1 MKKKDLKTYAHL
13 DEADAIFDGQTKIDI
28 LEAYQDTQFYK
39 RFYDVAKKQL
49 DTQLKPYKSKKQL
62 SIPEN
67 EAFTNTVNKILDKL
81 YSNTGVKH
89 RYTKI
94 ANEWHLSIFFSLP
107 NKPYPLINTAGSD
120 DKRYLSTLEFDLSTS
135 ITDQLT
141 RAEIILNNERRR
153 INKTDPNKRTGSSRL
168 DINEILEWL
177 EIKILRDDM
186 EEQGKTWDETAK
198 QLDININ
205 TAKSKYNKAHKL
217 LFPNLDIIKYL
228 PDSIK

>member
-1 MKKKDLKTYAHL
+1 MKRKDFKTNAYL
-13 DEADAIFDGQTKIDI
+13 DEADAIFDWQIIIDI
-28 LEAYQDTQFYK
+28 LETYQKTKFYK
-39 RFYDVAKKQL
+39 RFFEDAKKQL
-49 DTQLKPYKSKKQL
+49 DTQLKTYKSKKQL

-94 ANEWHLSIFFSLP
+94 ANEWHLSIFFRLP
-107 NKPYPLINTAGSD
+107 KKPYPLINTAGSD

-153 INKTDPNKRTGSSRL
+153 IKQTAPDKKTGSSRL
-168 DINEILEWL
+168 DINEIIEWL
-177 EIKILRDDM
+177 EIMILRDDM

-198 QLDININ
+198 QLESNLN

>member
-1 MKKKDLKTYAHL
+1 MKKKDLKTYAQL
-13 DEADAIFDGQTKIDI
+13 DEADAFFDGQIKIDI
-28 LEAYQDTQFYK
+28 LETYEKTQFYQG
-39 RFYDVAKKQL
+39 FYDVAKKQL

-67 EAFTNTVNKILDKL
+67 KAFTKTVTKILDKL
-81 YSNTGVKH
+81 YLHTGVKH

-94 ANEWHLSIFFSLP
+94 ANEWYLSIFFRLP

-168 DINEILEWL
+168 DINEIIEWL
-177 EIKILRDDM
+177 EIMILRDEM

-198 QLDININ
+198 QLGINLN
-205 TAKSKYNKAHKL
+205 TAKSKYNKAQKL
-217 LFPNLDIIKYL
+217 LYPNLDIIKYL

>member
-13 DEADAIFDGQTKIDI
+13 DEIDAIFDGQIKIDI

-67 EAFTNTVNKILDKL
+67 KAFTKTVTKILDKL
-81 YSNTGVKH
+81 YSHTGVKH
-89 RYTKI
+89 KYTKI
-94 ANEWHLSIFFSLP
+94 ANEWHLSIFFRLP
-107 NKPYPLINTAGSD
+107 NKPYPLIKTAGND

-153 INKTDPNKRTGSSRL
+153 IKKTDPNKRTGSSRL
-168 DINEILEWL
+168 DIDEIFDWL
-177 EIKILRDDM
+177 ELMILRDEM
-186 EEQGKTWDETAK
+186 SKKGQTWDETAK
-198 QLDININ
+198 QLGIKVN
-205 TAKSKYNKAHKL
+205 TAKSRYNKARKL